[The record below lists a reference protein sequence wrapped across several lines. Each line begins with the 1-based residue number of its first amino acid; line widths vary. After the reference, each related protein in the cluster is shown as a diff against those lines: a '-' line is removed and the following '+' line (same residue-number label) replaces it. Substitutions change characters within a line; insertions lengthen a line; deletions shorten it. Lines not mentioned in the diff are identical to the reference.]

1 MSSRTALG
9 SLTTSRPKTS
19 TRPASGLSS
28 VVKTRTSVVLPA
40 PLGPRRPNTVP
51 SSIPTDTPARATVTP
66 KRLTTPSVRTAGAS
80 VVWAAIRMDAKGTRR
95 SRDPGPAVGRTAA
108 IGGPGTVES
117 MRIATWNVNSV
128 KQRVPRLLPWLDER
142 RPDVVCLQ
150 ETKLAD
156 DAFRDLLADELGDR
170 GYAAA
175 VNGEATWNGVAI
187 LSRVG

>member
-66 KRLTTPSVRTAGAS
+66 KRLTTPSARTAGAS
-80 VVWAAIRMDAKGTRR
+80 VVRAAIRMDAKGTRR
-95 SRDPGPAVGRTAA
+95 SRDPGPAVGRAAA
-108 IGGPGTVES
+108 IGGPRARGGGGGAAREGHPG
-117 MRIATWNVNSV
+117 
-128 KQRVPRLLPWLDER
+128 QQGGPRRAAWL
-142 RPDVVCLQ
+142 
-150 ETKLAD
+150 
-156 DAFRDLLADELGDR
+156 
-170 GYAAA
+170 
-175 VNGEATWNGVAI
+175 GEGGAG
-187 LSRVG
+187 